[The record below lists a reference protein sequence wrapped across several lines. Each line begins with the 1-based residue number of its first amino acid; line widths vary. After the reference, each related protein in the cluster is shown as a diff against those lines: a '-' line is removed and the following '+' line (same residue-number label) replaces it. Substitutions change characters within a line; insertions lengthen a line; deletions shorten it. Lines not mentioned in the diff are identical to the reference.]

1 MAPFVTPGA
10 LARAVAALGGAQS
23 AGSKVMTADV
33 SPAAAAASAT
43 GVTGL
48 AALPAASFEVF
59 VDIDRI
65 MSVIGNALSNA
76 IKVVP
81 GAGMGQVTVSLIV
94 APASILPNS
103 EPARAPPELQ
113 SKWCP
118 GPLKVLG
125 RAGRARRTDMSGR
138 IGDGTQSGVLE
149 LSLTPRRHRKPR
161 ARSQTLL
168 ESLRGSLHGSDA
180 RGFGGG
186 DSTVAGGASQLSDW
200 SQLGEGRPRDGMPGA
215 GIGRH
220 KYERKVLVIEVL
232 DNGRGIA
239 EERLSADTLFRPF
252 QQLRMGDGML
262 SMAAGGLG
270 LSTVRAIVVDQ
281 MGGDSASDDAPRPC
295 VWVVEDVAVARR
307 SVARA
312 LRAWGFAVAEME
324 DGRRA
329 MDALHALV
337 RSSAAPEAGTVGSP
351 MVAAATSASSAA
363 SLGGAA
369 RWPDAVLLDSRM
381 PELDGEGVLRELRE
395 LAASLA
401 SSGEAAMAARVRAIP
416 VLGATGSTDAVEQGS
431 LLRGGALAILV
442 KPIDPV
448 ELALA
453 LEREARIVLPPAAQ
467 AVLVAH
473 DADQ

>member
-113 SKWCP
+113 SKW
-118 GPLKVLG
+118 
-125 RAGRARRTDMSGR
+125 
-138 IGDGTQSGVLE
+138 
-149 LSLTPRRHRKPR
+149 
-161 ARSQTLL
+161 L

-281 MGGDSASDDAPRPC
+281 MGGDVSLASKQGVGTLFTARIPSASDDAPRPC